1 MPWQPNEID
10 NAGQMARKVSKFFFI
25 RRALWHCGTVAVAV
39 AEVASG
45 LVSYSIKFLFDWLPT
60 LAEWALKSEP

>member
-1 MPWQPNEID
+1 MKLTTQASNGWKSEQ
-10 NAGQMARKVSKFFFI
+10 VFI
-25 RRALWHCGTVAVAV
+25 QQSSEALWQCGTMAV